1 MVKHGRKAVQ
11 LGEGL
16 KRVPWS
22 VVTAASLLAALGLAG
37 ISRGDQLVGSGLHF
51 HRQLIWM
58 ALAVP
63 ALIMAAWVPYRSL
76 RPASYLLFG
85 VTTLLLLVVFLMPA
99 HHGAR
104 RWIPMGVFDM
114 QPSELAKLT
123 YILAL
128 SHYLMFRRN
137 FRHFLGLFTPFLLTL
152 VPLVL
157 VLKEPDLGTAL
168 LFLPMLFAMLLA
180 AGARVRHLVLIGMM
194 GVAVTP
200 VLWLGMNVEQKSRV
214 VSLLTQVENG
224 PAPRGDGYHL
234 FQSKRM
240 LSLGGTWG
248 SDLAGM
254 PVDDPA
260 AYHLPAA
267 RTDVVFCLIGE
278 RFGLIGSL
286 LTLATYAVLIIKG
299 LSIAAST
306 REPFGRLLAT
316 GIVTLLATQAI
327 INTGMTVGLMP
338 ITGMTLP
345 LVSYGGSSLV
355 ATAIALGLLIN
366 VAIRPGYEV
375 TAEPFRFAAEAR

>member
-1 MVKHGRKAVQ
+1 MQ

-22 VVTAASLLAALGLAG
+22 VVVAATALVMLGLAG
-37 ISRGDQLVGSGLHF
+37 ISRGDQLAGSGAYF
-51 HRQLIWM
+51 TRQLVWVG
-58 ALAVP
+58 LAIP
-63 ALIMAAWVPYRSL
+63 ALIAAAWVPYRSL
-76 RPASYLLFG
+76 RPVSYLLFG
-85 VTTLLLLVVFLMPA
+85 VTIVLLLLVFLMPA
-99 HHGAR
+99 RGGAR
-104 RWIPMGVFDM
+104 RWIPLGLFDM

-123 YILAL
+123 FILAL
-128 SHYLMFRRN
+128 SHYLMYRRN
-137 FRHFLGLFTPFLLTL
+137 FRRFLGLFTPFLLTL
-152 VPLVL
+152 IPLVL

-168 LFLPMLFAMLLA
+168 LFLPMLLAMLLA
-180 AGARVRHLVLIGMM
+180 AGARLRHLMLIGMM

-200 VLWLGMNVEQKSRV
+200 VLWLGMNAEQKSRV
-214 VSLLTQVENG
+214 VALLTQVENG
-224 PAPRGDGYHL
+224 PVPRGDGYHL
-234 FQSKRM
+234 YQSKRM

-248 SDLAGM
+248 SELSGM

-267 RTDVVFCLIGE
+267 RTDFVFCLIGE
-278 RFGLIGSL
+278 RFGLFGSL
-286 LTLATYAVLIIKG
+286 LTLAIYFVLVVKG
-299 LSIAAST
+299 LAIAHST

-345 LVSYGGSSLV
+345 LVSYGGSSLL

-375 TAEPFRFAAEAR
+375 TAEPFRFAA

>member
-1 MVKHGRKAVQ
+1 VQ

-22 VVTAASLLAALGLAG
+22 VVAAATGLVALGLAG
-37 ISRGDQLVGSGLHF
+37 ISRGDQLAGSGTYF
-51 HRQLIWM
+51 TRQLIWV
-58 ALAVP
+58 ALAIP
-63 ALIMAAWVPYRSL
+63 ALIAAAWVPYRSL

-85 VTTLLLLVVFLMPA
+85 ATIVLLLVVFLMPA
-99 HHGAR
+99 HRGAR
-104 RWIPMGVFDM
+104 RWIPLGFFDM

-123 YILAL
+123 FILAL
-128 SHYLMFRRN
+128 SHYLMYRRN
-137 FRHFLGLFTPFLLTL
+137 FRRFLGLFTPFLLTL
-152 VPLVL
+152 VPLIL

-168 LFLPMLFAMLLA
+168 LFLPMLFAMLLV
-180 AGARVRHLVLIGMM
+180 AGARVRHLALIGLM

-200 VLWLGMNVEQKSRV
+200 VLWLGMNAEQKSRV
-214 VSLLTQVENG
+214 VSLLTQVEDG
-224 PAPRGDGYHL
+224 PVPRGDGYHL
-234 FQSKRM
+234 YQSKRM

-248 SDLAGM
+248 SELAGM

-267 RTDVVFCLIGE
+267 RTDFVFCLIGE

-286 LTLATYAVLIIKG
+286 LTLAIYAVLIAKG
-299 LSIAAST
+299 LSIAHAT

-375 TAEPFRFAAEAR
+375 TAEPFRFAA

>member
-85 VTTLLLLVVFLMPA
+85 VTTVLLLVVFLMPA

-137 FRHFLGLFTPFLLTL
+137 FRHFLGLFIPFLLTL

-267 RTDVVFCLIGE
+267 RTDFVFCLIGE

-375 TAEPFRFAAEAR
+375 TAEPFRFAAETS

>member
-1 MVKHGRKAVQ
+1 MQ

-85 VTTLLLLVVFLMPA
+85 VTTVLLLVVFLMPA

-137 FRHFLGLFTPFLLTL
+137 FRHFLGLFIPFLLTL

-267 RTDVVFCLIGE
+267 RTDFVFCLIGE

>member
-1 MVKHGRKAVQ
+1 MAVKHGRIAVQ

-22 VVTAASLLAALGLAG
+22 VIAAASGLVALGLAG
-37 ISRGDQLVGSGLHF
+37 ISRGDQLAGSGALF
-51 HRQLIWM
+51 TRQLIWV
-58 ALAVP
+58 ALAIP
-63 ALIMAAWVPYRSL
+63 ALIAAAWVPYRSL

-85 VTTLLLLVVFLMPA
+85 ATIVLLLLVFLMPA
-99 HHGAR
+99 HRGAR
-104 RWIPMGVFDM
+104 RWIPLGFFDM

-123 YILAL
+123 FILAL
-128 SHYLMFRRN
+128 SHYLMYRRN
-137 FRHFLGLFTPFLLTL
+137 FRRFLGLFTPFLLTL

-157 VLKEPDLGTAL
+157 VLREPDLGTAL

-180 AGARVRHLVLIGMM
+180 AGARLRHLALIGLM

-200 VLWLGMNVEQKSRV
+200 VLWLGMNAEQKSRV
-214 VSLLTQVENG
+214 VSLLTQVEDG
-224 PAPRGDGYHL
+224 PVPRGDGYHL
-234 FQSKRM
+234 YQSKRM

-248 SDLAGM
+248 SELAGM
-254 PVDDPA
+254 PIDDPA

-267 RTDVVFCLIGE
+267 RTDFVFCLIGE

-286 LTLATYAVLIIKG
+286 LTLAIYAVLIVKG
-299 LSIAAST
+299 LSIAHST

-375 TAEPFRFAAEAR
+375 TSEPFRFAA

>member
-1 MVKHGRKAVQ
+1 MQ

-22 VVTAASLLAALGLAG
+22 VIAAASGLVALGLAG
-37 ISRGDQLVGSGLHF
+37 ISRGDQLAGSGALF
-51 HRQLIWM
+51 TRQLIWV
-58 ALAVP
+58 ALAIP
-63 ALIMAAWVPYRSL
+63 ALIAAAWVPYRSL

-85 VTTLLLLVVFLMPA
+85 ATIVLLLLVFLMPA
-99 HHGAR
+99 HRGAR
-104 RWIPMGVFDM
+104 RWIPLGFFDM

-123 YILAL
+123 FILAL
-128 SHYLMFRRN
+128 SHYLMYRRN
-137 FRHFLGLFTPFLLTL
+137 FRRFLGLFTPFLLTL

-157 VLKEPDLGTAL
+157 VLREPDLGTAL

-180 AGARVRHLVLIGMM
+180 AGARVRHLALIGLM

-200 VLWLGMNVEQKSRV
+200 VLWLGMNAEQKSRV
-214 VSLLTQVENG
+214 VSLLTQVEDG
-224 PAPRGDGYHL
+224 PGPRGEGYHL
-234 FQSKRM
+234 YQSKRM

-248 SDLAGM
+248 SELAGM
-254 PVDDPA
+254 PIDDPA

-267 RTDVVFCLIGE
+267 RTDFVFCLIGE

-286 LTLATYAVLIIKG
+286 LTLAIYAVLIVKG
-299 LSIAAST
+299 LSIAYST

-375 TAEPFRFAAEAR
+375 TVEPFRFAA

>member
-1 MVKHGRKAVQ
+1 MQ

-22 VVTAASLLAALGLAG
+22 VVAAATALVVLGLAG
-37 ISRGDQLVGSGLHF
+37 ISRGDQLAGSGAYF
-51 HRQLIWM
+51 TRQLVWVG
-58 ALAVP
+58 LAIP
-63 ALIMAAWVPYRSL
+63 ALIAAAWVPYRSL
-76 RPASYLLFG
+76 RPVSYLLFG
-85 VTTLLLLVVFLMPA
+85 VTIVLLLLVFLMPA
-99 HHGAR
+99 RGGAR
-104 RWIPMGVFDM
+104 RWIPLGLFDM

-123 YILAL
+123 FILAL
-128 SHYLMFRRN
+128 SHYLMYRRN
-137 FRHFLGLFTPFLLTL
+137 FRRFLGLFTPFLLTL
-152 VPLVL
+152 IPLVL

-168 LFLPMLFAMLLA
+168 LFLPMLLAMLLA
-180 AGARVRHLVLIGMM
+180 AGARLRHLMLIGIM

-200 VLWLGMNVEQKSRV
+200 VLWLGMNAEQKSRV

-224 PAPRGDGYHL
+224 PVPRGDGYHL
-234 FQSKRM
+234 YQSKRM

-248 SDLAGM
+248 SELSGM
-254 PVDDPA
+254 PIDDPA

-267 RTDVVFCLIGE
+267 RTDFVFCLIGE
-278 RFGLIGSL
+278 RFGLFGSL
-286 LTLATYAVLIIKG
+286 LTLAIYAVLVVKG
-299 LSIAAST
+299 LAIAHST

-345 LVSYGGSSLV
+345 LVSYGGSSLL

-375 TAEPFRFAAEAR
+375 TAEPFRFAA

>member
-1 MVKHGRKAVQ
+1 VQ

-85 VTTLLLLVVFLMPA
+85 VTTVLLLVVFLMPA

-137 FRHFLGLFTPFLLTL
+137 FRHFLGLFIPFLLTL

-267 RTDVVFCLIGE
+267 RTDFVFCLIGE

-375 TAEPFRFAAEAR
+375 TAEPFRFAAETS

>member
-1 MVKHGRKAVQ
+1 MQ

-22 VVTAASLLAALGLAG
+22 VVTSASLLAALGLAG

-137 FRHFLGLFTPFLLTL
+137 FRHFLGLFIPFLLTL

-267 RTDVVFCLIGE
+267 RTDFVFCLIGE

-375 TAEPFRFAAEAR
+375 TAEPFRFAAEAS

>member
-1 MVKHGRKAVQ
+1 MQ

-37 ISRGDQLVGSGLHF
+37 ISRGDQLGGSGLHF

-85 VTTLLLLVVFLMPA
+85 VTTVLLLVVFLMPA

-137 FRHFLGLFTPFLLTL
+137 FRHFLGLFIPFLLTL

-194 GVAVTP
+194 GVAVAP

-267 RTDVVFCLIGE
+267 RTDFVFCLIGE

-375 TAEPFRFAAEAR
+375 TAEPFRFAAETS

>member
-1 MVKHGRKAVQ
+1 MQ

-85 VTTLLLLVVFLMPA
+85 VTTVLLLVVFLMPA

-137 FRHFLGLFTPFLLTL
+137 FRHFLGLFIPFLLTL

-267 RTDVVFCLIGE
+267 RTDFVFCLIGE

-366 VAIRPGYEV
+366 IAIRPGYEV
-375 TAEPFRFAAEAR
+375 TAEPFRFAAEAS

>member
-1 MVKHGRKAVQ
+1 MQ

-85 VTTLLLLVVFLMPA
+85 VTTVLLLVVFLMPA

-137 FRHFLGLFTPFLLTL
+137 FRHFLGLFIPFLLTL

-267 RTDVVFCLIGE
+267 RTDFVFCLIGE

-375 TAEPFRFAAEAR
+375 TAEPFRFAAEAS

>member
-1 MVKHGRKAVQ
+1 VVVKHGRIAVQ

-22 VVTAASLLAALGLAG
+22 VVVAATALVLLGLAG
-37 ISRGDQLVGSGLHF
+37 ISRGDQLAGSGAYF
-51 HRQLIWM
+51 TRQLVWVG
-58 ALAVP
+58 LAIP
-63 ALIMAAWVPYRSL
+63 ALIAAAWVPYRSL
-76 RPASYLLFG
+76 RPVSYLLFG
-85 VTTLLLLVVFLMPA
+85 VTIVLLLLVFLMPA
-99 HHGAR
+99 RGGAR
-104 RWIPMGVFDM
+104 RWIPLGLFDM

-123 YILAL
+123 FILAL
-128 SHYLMFRRN
+128 SHYLMYRRN
-137 FRHFLGLFTPFLLTL
+137 FRRFLGLFTPFLLTL
-152 VPLVL
+152 IPLVL

-168 LFLPMLFAMLLA
+168 LFLPLLLAMLLA
-180 AGARVRHLVLIGMM
+180 AGARLRHLMLIGMM

-200 VLWLGMNVEQKSRV
+200 VLWLGMNAEQKSRV

-224 PAPRGDGYHL
+224 PVPRGDGYHL
-234 FQSKRM
+234 YQSKRM

-248 SDLAGM
+248 SELSGM

-260 AYHLPAA
+260 AYHLPAS
-267 RTDVVFCLIGE
+267 RTDFVFCLIGE
-278 RFGLIGSL
+278 RFGLFGSL
-286 LTLATYAVLIIKG
+286 LTLAIYAVLVVKG
-299 LSIAAST
+299 LAIAHST

-345 LVSYGGSSLV
+345 LVSYGGSSLL

-375 TAEPFRFAAEAR
+375 TAEPFRFAA

>member
-1 MVKHGRKAVQ
+1 MQ

-22 VVTAASLLAALGLAG
+22 VVAAAAGLVALGLAG
-37 ISRGDQLVGSGLHF
+37 ISRGDQLAGSGTYF
-51 HRQLIWM
+51 TRQLIWVS
-58 ALAVP
+58 LAIP
-63 ALIMAAWVPYRSL
+63 ALIAAAWVPYRTL

-85 VTTLLLLVVFLMPA
+85 ATIVLLLVVFLMPA
-99 HHGAR
+99 HRGAR
-104 RWIPMGVFDM
+104 RWIPLGLFEM

-123 YILAL
+123 FILAL
-128 SHYLMFRRN
+128 SHYLMYRRN
-137 FRHFLGLFTPFLLTL
+137 FRRFLGLFTPFLLTL
-152 VPLVL
+152 VPLIL

-168 LFLPMLFAMLLA
+168 LFLPMLFAMLLV
-180 AGARVRHLVLIGMM
+180 AGARVRHLALIGLM

-200 VLWLGMNVEQKSRV
+200 VLWLGMNAEQKSRV
-214 VSLLTQVENG
+214 VSLLTQVEDG
-224 PAPRGDGYHL
+224 PVPRGDGYHL
-234 FQSKRM
+234 YQSKRM

-248 SDLAGM
+248 SELAGM

-267 RTDVVFCLIGE
+267 RTDFVFCLIGE

-286 LTLATYAVLIIKG
+286 LTLAIYAVLIAKG
-299 LSIAAST
+299 LSIAHAT

-375 TAEPFRFAAEAR
+375 TAEPFRFAA

>member
-1 MVKHGRKAVQ
+1 MQ

-22 VVTAASLLAALGLAG
+22 VVTSASLLAALGLAG

-104 RWIPMGVFDM
+104 RWIPMGIFDM

-137 FRHFLGLFTPFLLTL
+137 FRHFLGLFIPFLLTL

-267 RTDVVFCLIGE
+267 RTDFVFCLIGE

-366 VAIRPGYEV
+366 IAIRPGYEV
-375 TAEPFRFAAEAR
+375 TAEPFRFAAEAS

>member
-137 FRHFLGLFTPFLLTL
+137 FRHFLGLFIPFLLTL

-214 VSLLTQVENG
+214 VSLLTQVEKG

-248 SDLAGM
+248 RDLAGM
-254 PVDDPA
+254 PFDDPA

-267 RTDVVFCLIGE
+267 RTDFVFCLIGE

-375 TAEPFRFAAEAR
+375 TAEPFRFAAEAS

>member
-1 MVKHGRKAVQ
+1 MQ

-22 VVTAASLLAALGLAG
+22 VVVAATALVMLGLAG
-37 ISRGDQLVGSGLHF
+37 ISRGDQLAGSGAYF
-51 HRQLIWM
+51 TRQLVWVG
-58 ALAVP
+58 LAIP
-63 ALIMAAWVPYRSL
+63 ALIAAAWVPYRSL
-76 RPASYLLFG
+76 RPVSYLLFG
-85 VTTLLLLVVFLMPA
+85 VTIVLLLLVFLMPA
-99 HHGAR
+99 RGGAR
-104 RWIPMGVFDM
+104 RWIPLGLFDM

-123 YILAL
+123 FILAL
-128 SHYLMFRRN
+128 SHYLMYRRN
-137 FRHFLGLFTPFLLTL
+137 FRRFLGLFTPFLLTL

-168 LFLPMLFAMLLA
+168 LFLPLLLAMLLA
-180 AGARVRHLVLIGMM
+180 AGARLRHLMLIGMM

-200 VLWLGMNVEQKSRV
+200 VLWLGMNAEQKSRV

-224 PAPRGDGYHL
+224 PVPRGDGYHL
-234 FQSKRM
+234 YQSKRM

-248 SDLAGM
+248 SELSGM

-260 AYHLPAA
+260 AYHLPAS
-267 RTDVVFCLIGE
+267 RTDFVFCLIGE
-278 RFGLIGSL
+278 RFGLFGSL
-286 LTLATYAVLIIKG
+286 LTLAIYFVLVVKG
-299 LSIAAST
+299 LAIAHST

-345 LVSYGGSSLV
+345 LVSYGGSSLL

-375 TAEPFRFAAEAR
+375 TAEPFRFAA

>member
-85 VTTLLLLVVFLMPA
+85 VTTVLLLVVFLMPA

-137 FRHFLGLFTPFLLTL
+137 FRHFLGLFIPFLLTL

-267 RTDVVFCLIGE
+267 RPDFVFCLLGE
-278 RFGLIGSL
+278 RFGLSGSL

-366 VAIRPGYEV
+366 IAIRPGYEV
-375 TAEPFRFAAEAR
+375 TAEPFRFAAEAS

>member
-1 MVKHGRKAVQ
+1 MQ

-22 VVTAASLLAALGLAG
+22 VVAAASLLIVLGLAG
-37 ISRGDQLVGSGLHF
+37 ISRGDQLAGSGLYF
-51 HRQLIWM
+51 TRQLIWI
-58 ALAVP
+58 ALAIP
-63 ALIMAAWVPYRSL
+63 ALIAAAWVPYRSL
-76 RPASYLLFG
+76 RPASYVLFG
-85 VTTLLLLVVFLMPA
+85 ATIVLLLLVFLMPA
-99 HHGAR
+99 HRGAR
-104 RWIPMGVFDM
+104 RWIPLGFFDM

-137 FRHFLGLFTPFLLTL
+137 FRRFLGLFIPFLLTL

-200 VLWLGMNVEQKSRV
+200 VLWLGMNAEQKSRV
-214 VSLLTQVENG
+214 VSLLTQVDDG

-248 SDLAGM
+248 SELAGM

-267 RTDVVFCLIGE
+267 RTDFVFCLIGE

-286 LTLATYAVLIIKG
+286 LTLATYVVLITKG

-375 TAEPFRFAAEAR
+375 TAEPFRFAPGAG

>member
-1 MVKHGRKAVQ
+1 MQ

-16 KRVPWS
+16 KRAPWS

-58 ALAVP
+58 AVAVP

-137 FRHFLGLFTPFLLTL
+137 FRHFLGLFIPFLLTL

-267 RTDVVFCLIGE
+267 RTDFVFCLIGE

-375 TAEPFRFAAEAR
+375 TAEPFRFAAEAS

>member
-1 MVKHGRKAVQ
+1 MQ

-85 VTTLLLLVVFLMPA
+85 VTTVLLLVVFLMPA

-137 FRHFLGLFTPFLLTL
+137 FRHFLGLFIPFLLTL

-200 VLWLGMNVEQKSRV
+200 VLWLGMNVEQKSRG

-267 RTDVVFCLIGE
+267 RTDFVFCLIGE

-375 TAEPFRFAAEAR
+375 TAEPFRFAAETS

>member
-1 MVKHGRKAVQ
+1 MQ

-22 VVTAASLLAALGLAG
+22 VVVAAMALVMLGLAG
-37 ISRGDQLVGSGLHF
+37 ISRGDQLAGSGAYF
-51 HRQLIWM
+51 TRQLVWVG
-58 ALAVP
+58 LAIP
-63 ALIMAAWVPYRSL
+63 ALIAAAWVPYRSL
-76 RPASYLLFG
+76 RPVSYLLFG
-85 VTTLLLLVVFLMPA
+85 VTIVLLLLVFLMPA
-99 HHGAR
+99 RGGAR
-104 RWIPMGVFDM
+104 RWIPLGLFDM

-123 YILAL
+123 FILAL
-128 SHYLMFRRN
+128 SHYLMYRRN
-137 FRHFLGLFTPFLLTL
+137 FRRFLGLFTPFLLTL
-152 VPLVL
+152 IPLVL

-168 LFLPMLFAMLLA
+168 LFLPMLLAMLLA
-180 AGARVRHLVLIGMM
+180 AGARLRHLMLIGMM

-200 VLWLGMNVEQKSRV
+200 VLWLGMNAEQKSRV

-224 PAPRGDGYHL
+224 PVPRGDGYHL
-234 FQSKRM
+234 YQSKRM

-248 SDLAGM
+248 SELSGM

-267 RTDVVFCLIGE
+267 RTDFVFCLIGE
-278 RFGLIGSL
+278 RFGLFGSL
-286 LTLATYAVLIIKG
+286 LTLAIYFVLVVKG
-299 LSIAAST
+299 LAIAHST

-316 GIVTLLATQAI
+316 GIVTLLGTQAI

-375 TAEPFRFAAEAR
+375 TAEPFRFAA

>member
-1 MVKHGRKAVQ
+1 VQ

-22 VVTAASLLAALGLAG
+22 VVVAATALVMLGLAG
-37 ISRGDQLVGSGLHF
+37 ISRGDQLAGSGAYF
-51 HRQLIWM
+51 TRQLVWVG
-58 ALAVP
+58 LAIP
-63 ALIMAAWVPYRSL
+63 ALIAAAWVPYRSL
-76 RPASYLLFG
+76 RPVSYLLFG
-85 VTTLLLLVVFLMPA
+85 VTIVLLLLVFLMPA
-99 HHGAR
+99 RGGAR
-104 RWIPMGVFDM
+104 RWIPLGLFDM

-123 YILAL
+123 FILAL
-128 SHYLMFRRN
+128 SHYLMYRRN
-137 FRHFLGLFTPFLLTL
+137 FRRFQGLFTPFLLTL
-152 VPLVL
+152 IPLVL

-168 LFLPMLFAMLLA
+168 LFLPLLLAMLLA
-180 AGARVRHLVLIGMM
+180 AGARLRHLMLIGMM

-200 VLWLGMNVEQKSRV
+200 VLWLGMNAEQKSRV

-224 PAPRGDGYHL
+224 PVPRGDGYHL
-234 FQSKRM
+234 YQSKRM

-248 SDLAGM
+248 SELSGM

-260 AYHLPAA
+260 AYHLPAS
-267 RTDVVFCLIGE
+267 RTDFVFCLIGE
-278 RFGLIGSL
+278 RFGLFGSL
-286 LTLATYAVLIIKG
+286 LTLAIYAVLVVKG
-299 LSIAAST
+299 LAIAHST

-345 LVSYGGSSLV
+345 LVSYGGSSLL

-375 TAEPFRFAAEAR
+375 TAEPFRFAA

>member
-1 MVKHGRKAVQ
+1 MQ

-22 VVTAASLLAALGLAG
+22 VVVAATALVMLGLAG
-37 ISRGDQLVGSGLHF
+37 ISRGDQLAGSGAYF
-51 HRQLIWM
+51 TRQLVWVG
-58 ALAVP
+58 LAIP
-63 ALIMAAWVPYRSL
+63 ALIAAAWVPYRSL
-76 RPASYLLFG
+76 RPVSYLLFG
-85 VTTLLLLVVFLMPA
+85 VTIVLLLLVFLMPA
-99 HHGAR
+99 RGGAR
-104 RWIPMGVFDM
+104 RWIPLGLFDM

-123 YILAL
+123 FILAL
-128 SHYLMFRRN
+128 SHYLMYRRN
-137 FRHFLGLFTPFLLTL
+137 FRRFQGLFTPFLLTL
-152 VPLVL
+152 IPLVL

-168 LFLPMLFAMLLA
+168 LFLPLLLAMLLA
-180 AGARVRHLVLIGMM
+180 AGARLRHLMLIGMM
-194 GVAVTP
+194 GVAVTT
-200 VLWLGMNVEQKSRV
+200 VLWLGMNAEQKSRV

-224 PAPRGDGYHL
+224 PVPRGDGYHL
-234 FQSKRM
+234 YQSKRM

-248 SDLAGM
+248 SELSGM

-260 AYHLPAA
+260 AYHLPAS
-267 RTDVVFCLIGE
+267 RTDFVFCLIGE
-278 RFGLIGSL
+278 RFGLFGSL
-286 LTLATYAVLIIKG
+286 LTLAIYAVLVVKG
-299 LSIAAST
+299 LAIAHST

-345 LVSYGGSSLV
+345 LVSYGGSSLL

-375 TAEPFRFAAEAR
+375 TAEPFRFAA

>member
-1 MVKHGRKAVQ
+1 VQ

-22 VVTAASLLAALGLAG
+22 VVAAATALVVLGLAG
-37 ISRGDQLVGSGLHF
+37 ISRGDQLAGSGAYF
-51 HRQLIWM
+51 TRQLVWVG
-58 ALAVP
+58 LAIP
-63 ALIMAAWVPYRSL
+63 ALIAAAWVPYRSL
-76 RPASYLLFG
+76 RPVSYLLFG
-85 VTTLLLLVVFLMPA
+85 ATIVLLLLVFLMPA
-99 HHGAR
+99 RGGAR
-104 RWIPMGVFDM
+104 RWIPLGLFDM

-123 YILAL
+123 FILAL
-128 SHYLMFRRN
+128 SHYLMYRRN
-137 FRHFLGLFTPFLLTL
+137 FRRFQGLFTPFLLTL
-152 VPLVL
+152 IPLVL

-168 LFLPMLFAMLLA
+168 LFLPMLLAMLLA
-180 AGARVRHLVLIGMM
+180 AGARLRHLMLIGMM

-200 VLWLGMNVEQKSRV
+200 VLWLGMNAEQKSRV

-224 PAPRGDGYHL
+224 PVPRGDGYHL
-234 FQSKRM
+234 YQSKRM

-248 SDLAGM
+248 SELSGM
-254 PVDDPA
+254 PIDDPA

-267 RTDVVFCLIGE
+267 RTDFVFCLIGE
-278 RFGLIGSL
+278 RFGLFGSL
-286 LTLATYAVLIIKG
+286 LTLAIYAVLVVKG
-299 LSIAAST
+299 LAIAHST

-345 LVSYGGSSLV
+345 LVSYGGSSLL

-375 TAEPFRFAAEAR
+375 TAEPFRFAA

>member
-85 VTTLLLLVVFLMPA
+85 VTTVLLLVVFLMPA

-137 FRHFLGLFTPFLLTL
+137 FRHFLGLFIPFLLTL

-267 RTDVVFCLIGE
+267 RTDFVFCLIGE

-375 TAEPFRFAAEAR
+375 TAEPFRFAAEAS

>member
-1 MVKHGRKAVQ
+1 MQ

-22 VVTAASLLAALGLAG
+22 VVVAATALVMLGLAG
-37 ISRGDQLVGSGLHF
+37 ISRGDQLAGSGAYF
-51 HRQLIWM
+51 TRQLVWVG
-58 ALAVP
+58 LAIP
-63 ALIMAAWVPYRSL
+63 ALIAAAWVPYRSL
-76 RPASYLLFG
+76 RPVSYLLFG
-85 VTTLLLLVVFLMPA
+85 VTIVLLLLVFLMPA
-99 HHGAR
+99 RGGAR
-104 RWIPMGVFDM
+104 RWIPLGLFDM

-123 YILAL
+123 FILAL
-128 SHYLMFRRN
+128 SHYLMYRRN
-137 FRHFLGLFTPFLLTL
+137 FRRFLGLFTPFLLTL

-168 LFLPMLFAMLLA
+168 LFLPLLLAMLLA
-180 AGARVRHLVLIGMM
+180 AGARLRHLMLIGMM

-200 VLWLGMNVEQKSRV
+200 VLWLGMNAEQKSRV

-224 PAPRGDGYHL
+224 PVPRGDGYHL
-234 FQSKRM
+234 YQSKRM

-248 SDLAGM
+248 SELSGM

-260 AYHLPAA
+260 AYHLPAS
-267 RTDVVFCLIGE
+267 RTDFVFCLIGE
-278 RFGLIGSL
+278 RFGLFGSL
-286 LTLATYAVLIIKG
+286 LTLAIYAVLVVKG
-299 LSIAAST
+299 LAIAHST

-345 LVSYGGSSLV
+345 LVSYGGSSLL

-375 TAEPFRFAAEAR
+375 TAEPFRFAA

>member
-137 FRHFLGLFTPFLLTL
+137 FRHFLGLFIPFLLTL

-194 GVAVTP
+194 GVAVAP

-267 RTDVVFCLIGE
+267 RTDFVFCLIGE

-375 TAEPFRFAAEAR
+375 TAEPFRFAAEAS

>member
-137 FRHFLGLFTPFLLTL
+137 FRHFLGLFIPFLLTL

-267 RTDVVFCLIGE
+267 RTDFVFCLIGE

-286 LTLATYAVLIIKG
+286 LPLATYAVLIIKG

-375 TAEPFRFAAEAR
+375 TAEPFRFAAETS

>member
-1 MVKHGRKAVQ
+1 MQ

-85 VTTLLLLVVFLMPA
+85 MTTLLLLVVFLMPA

-137 FRHFLGLFTPFLLTL
+137 FRHFLGLFIPFLLTL

-267 RTDVVFCLIGE
+267 RTDFVFCLIGE

-375 TAEPFRFAAEAR
+375 TAEPFRFAAEAS

>member
-1 MVKHGRKAVQ
+1 VVVKHGRIAVQ

-22 VVTAASLLAALGLAG
+22 VVVAATALVVLGLAG
-37 ISRGDQLVGSGLHF
+37 ISRGDQLAGSGAYF
-51 HRQLIWM
+51 TRQLVWVG
-58 ALAVP
+58 LAIP
-63 ALIMAAWVPYRSL
+63 ALIAAAWVPYRSL
-76 RPASYLLFG
+76 RPVSYLLFG
-85 VTTLLLLVVFLMPA
+85 VTIVLLLLVFLMPA
-99 HHGAR
+99 RGGAR
-104 RWIPMGVFDM
+104 RWIPLGLFDM

-123 YILAL
+123 FILAL
-128 SHYLMFRRN
+128 SHYLMYRRN
-137 FRHFLGLFTPFLLTL
+137 FRRFLGLFTPFLLTL
-152 VPLVL
+152 IPLVL

-168 LFLPMLFAMLLA
+168 LFLPMLLAMLLA
-180 AGARVRHLVLIGMM
+180 AGARLRHLMLIGMM

-200 VLWLGMNVEQKSRV
+200 VLWLGMNAEQKSRV
-214 VSLLTQVENG
+214 VALLTQVENG
-224 PAPRGDGYHL
+224 PVPRGDGYHL
-234 FQSKRM
+234 YQSKRM

-248 SDLAGM
+248 SELSGM

-267 RTDVVFCLIGE
+267 RTDFVFCLIGE
-278 RFGLIGSL
+278 RFGLFGSL
-286 LTLATYAVLIIKG
+286 LTLAIYFVLVVKG
-299 LSIAAST
+299 LAIAHST

-316 GIVTLLATQAI
+316 GIVTLLGTQAI

-375 TAEPFRFAAEAR
+375 TAEPFRFAA

>member
-1 MVKHGRKAVQ
+1 MQ

-85 VTTLLLLVVFLMPA
+85 MTTLLLLVVFLMPA

-137 FRHFLGLFTPFLLTL
+137 FRHFLGLFIPFLLTL

-267 RTDVVFCLIGE
+267 RTDFVFCLIGE

-375 TAEPFRFAAEAR
+375 TAEPFRFAAETS

>member
-1 MVKHGRKAVQ
+1 MQ

-22 VVTAASLLAALGLAG
+22 VVVAAALLVALGLAG
-37 ISRGDQLVGSGLHF
+37 ISRGDQLVGSGPLF
-51 HRQLIWM
+51 SRQLIWIG
-58 ALAVP
+58 LAVP
-63 ALIMAAWVPYRSL
+63 ALVVAAWVPYRSL
-76 RPASYLLFG
+76 RPASYVLFG
-85 VTTLLLLVVFLMPA
+85 ATVLLLLLVFLMPA

-104 RWIPMGVFDM
+104 RWIPLGGFDM

-123 YILAL
+123 FILAMA
-128 SHYLMFRRN
+128 HYLMYRRN
-137 FRHFLGLFTPFLLTL
+137 FRRILGLFIPFLLTL

-157 VLKEPDLGTAL
+157 ILKEPDLGTAL

-180 AGARVRHLVLIGMM
+180 AGARVRHRVMIGM
-194 GVAVTP
+194 
-200 VLWLGMNVEQKSRV
+200 LGVEQQSRV
-214 VSLLTQVENG
+214 VALLTQEEDG
-224 PAPRGDGYHL
+224 PVPRGDGYHL
-234 FQSKRM
+234 YQSKRM

-248 SDLAGM
+248 SELAGM

-267 RTDVVFCLIGE
+267 RTDFVFCLIGE
-278 RFGLIGSL
+278 RFGMIGSL
-286 LTLATYAVLIIKG
+286 VTLVIYGVLIIKG
-299 LSIAAST
+299 LAIAFAT

-355 ATAIALGLLIN
+355 ATAIALGLLLN
-366 VAIRPGYEV
+366 VAIRPGYEM
-375 TAEPFRFAAEAR
+375 TSEPFRFTTGAG